1 MTASFLILRIGDTR
15 LALPMAAV
23 REVLPILPIDASPGL
38 PAPVLGFVT
47 LQGEPVPVLAPLLLL
62 DPVARVNAIGLFA
75 HLVRLRGDGPCLL
88 VDRAEDV
95 VAGVV
100 APVDPAH
107 SLNAAIVGELP
118 IGEDGSAHVIAPGRL
133 LLDSERATLAAL
145 TAAAAAR
152 AGQWA
157 GA

>member
-15 LALPMAAV
+15 LALPMTAV
-23 REVLPILPIDASPGL
+23 REVLPVLPIDAPPGL
-38 PAPVLGFVT
+38 PAPVLGFVL
-47 LQGEPVPVLAPLLLL
+47 LQGAPVPVVAPLMLL
-62 DPVARVNAIGLFA
+62 DPMASVGAIGLFS

-95 VAGVV
+95 VRGDV
-100 APVDPAH
+100 APVDPEK

-118 IGEDGSAHVIAPGRL
+118 LGDEVAHVIAVDRL

-145 TAAAAAR
+145 TVAAAAR
-152 AGQWA
+152 ADQWRA
-157 GA
+157 A

>member
-1 MTASFLILRIGDTR
+1 MSATFLILRIGETR

-23 REVLPILPIDASPGL
+23 RAVLPMLPMDAPPGL

-62 DPVARVNAIGLFA
+62 DPAARVRTIGLFA

-95 VAGVV
+95 VTGNAG
-100 APVDPAH
+100 PIDPAH
-107 SLNAAIVGELP
+107 SLNAAITGELTLA
-118 IGEDGSAHVIAPGRL
+118 DGTAHVIAPDRL
-133 LLDSERATLAAL
+133 LLDSERRVLATL
-145 TAAAAAR
+145 TAAAAHR
-152 AGQWA
+152 AGLWSA
-157 GA
+157 A